1 MELIKT
7 TNLQE
12 FLSTFSGLRNSER
25 DFAQRSLYL
34 CKPKGYNYFV
44 VYDTHFFLVTKKEY
58 EYLLTGK
65 NK

>member
-7 TNLQE
+7 TTKDG
-12 FLSTFSGLRNSER
+12 FLSTLSELKRSGRVFSKETLYVCKLR
-25 DFAQRSLYL
+25 
-34 CKPKGYNYFV
+34 GYNYFV

-58 EYLLTGK
+58 EYLLIGK